1 MKRRTLKSL
10 MKPSKIVYVFIHSEW
25 AAQAFFALAQYEGF
39 MLTERLKQREPVQD
53 RLIVRLH
60 EDMTISL
67 IKPRCMAE
75 AMAFH
80 HIIKGEKA
88 KNEIFVDFETMLYS

>member
-10 MKPSKIVYVFIHSEW
+10 IKPSKIVYVFIHSEW

-67 IKPRCMAE
+67 IKPHNWGS
-75 AMAFH
+75 AMLYH
-80 HIIKGEKA
+80 HILNGEKA
-88 KNEIFVDFETMLYS
+88 KNEIFVDFESMLYS

>member
-39 MLTERLKQREPVQD
+39 MLTERLKQREPVQN

-67 IKPRCMAE
+67 IKPYNWGSAVLY
-75 AMAFH
+75 H
-80 HIIKGEKA
+80 HILNGEKA
-88 KNEIFVDFETMLYS
+88 KNEIFVDFESMLYS